1 MYHDSEL
8 NTCVQPEP
16 CVAVDEPIDHI
27 LIIDDDHDQ
36 TDILAHRF
44 NQQGYRVSV
53 AATCQEGRHVAT
65 NDHPDLILLDI
76 ILPDGDGLD
85 TCADLR
91 DGVDTADIPVILVSG
106 ADRPNVVRR
115 ARAAGCHYFVRK
127 PYDPNALLVLSQ
139 NAISESRNW

>member
-1 MYHDSEL
+1 MYHESEQ
-8 NTCVQPEP
+8 NTCVQSEP
-16 CVAVDEPIDHI
+16 CAVVAERIDHI

-36 TDILAHRF
+36 TEVLAHRF
-44 NQQGYRVSV
+44 HQQGYRVSV
-53 AATCQEGRHVAT
+53 AATCHEGRLVAA

-76 ILPDGDGLD
+76 VLPDGDGLD
-85 TCADLR
+85 TCAGLR

-139 NAISESRNW
+139 NAISESRSW